1 MQFATVVGEKSG
13 DLFADE
19 RARQVRNLET
29 TSDRVVIGDGDV
41 IHPTLD
47 QLPVQFLRVRIAVR
61 EIKTPK
67 KPFFRARTVA
77 RMNM

>member
-1 MQFATVVGEKSG
+1 
-13 DLFADE
+13 L
-19 RARQVRNLET
+19 
-29 TSDRVVIGDGDV
+29 
-41 IHPTLD
+41 LD

-67 KPFFRARTVA
+67 KPFFRAHTAA